1 MDYVVYD
8 GTAAFAPASEI
19 FGVYDAVFHEG
30 SDLTHWLDSPW
41 PKLLRTRAAL
51 TELVSWDRIEPEALF
66 GLLADRRPAET
77 E

>member
-30 SDLTHWLDSPW
+30 ADLTHWLDSP
-41 PKLLRTRAAL
+41 
-51 TELVSWDRIEPEALF
+51 
-66 GLLADRRPAET
+66 
-77 E
+77 